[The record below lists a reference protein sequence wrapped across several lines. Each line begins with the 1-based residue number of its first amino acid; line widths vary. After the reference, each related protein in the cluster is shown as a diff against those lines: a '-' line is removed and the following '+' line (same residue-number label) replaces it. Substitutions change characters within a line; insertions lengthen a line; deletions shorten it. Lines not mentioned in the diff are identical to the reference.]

1 MFLLSNKKNNYFIK
15 FFIISLILI
24 FIQSYMPKIWIFEE
38 FDISIDFFLIFLTLI
53 VLNHEVYL
61 VIICAFALGLFQDFV
76 IQINMIGSYA
86 LIKPFAIYFI
96 GMLKNFKHL
105 WTYTYKIFY
114 LFIIYF
120 LHFMIYY
127 YIMVNNSF
135 FIICILSLIQSFICL
150 LLFYIFEKLFY
161 NSQVL

>member
-1 MFLLSNKKNNYFIK
+1 MFLLSNKKINYFIK

-24 FIQSYMPKIWIFEE
+24 FIQSYMPKIWIFED
-38 FDISIDFFLIFLTLI
+38 FDISIDFFLIFLTLV

-86 LIKPFAIYFI
+86 LIKPFTIYFI